1 VQRLY
6 RKTVLPSNPGR
17 RVCTQTPYL
26 LSYPARFEGVSSR
39 FLNAAGANPM
49 FLTLVV
55 VLGVVMVSLFAAI
68 SDTAEGDGF

>member
-1 VQRLY
+1 
-6 RKTVLPSNPGR
+6 
-17 RVCTQTPYL
+17 
-26 LSYPARFEGVSSR
+26 
-39 FLNAAGANPM
+39 M